1 LHWALRSVLIM
12 PGYAMAGVRGKQ
24 LVIGALG
31 GSTMISLFL
40 MLYTAAMRG
49 KHGKQ
54 LAGRHRRALAAR
66 RQHALVRKSQRQ
78 LGHRPKRLLARD
90 VSSLELMQRAERRTT
105 RARAR

>member
-1 LHWALRSVLIM
+1 M

-66 RQHALVRKSQRQ
+66 RQHALARKSQRQ
-78 LGHRPKRLLARD
+78 LGHRPNRAKRLLARD
-90 VSSLELMQRAERRTT
+90 VSSLELMQRAERRAT